1 MNPKNFNSF
10 LDRLKYKLL
19 KPINYLNYINLKDEA
34 IWENSFLK
42 TFQWKTFTNLC
53 IKKNCLKI
61 IEFGSGRS
69 TIFFLE
75 NYKNYEL
82 FQSVNPKIEEEY
94 TDLVREEIKKKNLN
108 NKNFELLNTEVEKE
122 NIEEKNTVNFKY
134 EFETL
139 YDIMYIDGPA
149 KELTYNTNLIHNILS
164 RKIKSKIYFFDG
176 RHNVIDIFVVIL
188 KKNNI
193 KYHLKHSHLLNYTI
207 IEIENS

>member
-19 KPINYLNYINLKDEA
+19 KPLNYLNYINLKDDA

-42 TFQWKTFTNLC
+42 KFQWKTFTNLC
-53 IKKNCLKI
+53 VKKNCSKI

-122 NIEEKNTVNFKY
+122 
-134 EFETL
+134 
-139 YDIMYIDGPA
+139 
-149 KELTYNTNLIHNILS
+149 
-164 RKIKSKIYFFDG
+164 KIQ
-176 RHNVIDIFVVIL
+176 
-188 KKNNI
+188 
-193 KYHLKHSHLLNYTI
+193 
-207 IEIENS
+207 